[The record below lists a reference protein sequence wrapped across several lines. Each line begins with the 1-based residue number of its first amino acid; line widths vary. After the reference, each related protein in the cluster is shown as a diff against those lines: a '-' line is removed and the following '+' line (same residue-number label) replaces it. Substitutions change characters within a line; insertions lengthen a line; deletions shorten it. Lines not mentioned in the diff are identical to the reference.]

1 MRILTILLSLFC
13 LFTMPVQ
20 AQSNEQQQFEKDAQ
34 AAIKALADNMKKAL
48 MGAMQNGGPV
58 EAVSVCKLIAPTLAA
73 EISKQHGLD
82 IRRTSLKVRNPA
94 NEADSWETDVLQR
107 FETRLAA
114 GEAIQK
120 LSFSEKVASD
130 EGPDQWRMM
139 KAIPTDKVCL
149 SCHGKKIAAPI
160 QAVLDEHYPND
171 MATGFKLGD
180 IRGAFTVKREVRE
193 K

>member
-1 MRILTILLSLFC
+1 MRILTVLFSLLC
-13 LFTMPVQ
+13 LVTISAQ
-20 AQSNEQQQFEKDAQ
+20 AQDSEQKQFEKDAQ
-34 AAIKALADNMKKAL
+34 VAIKALADSMKKAL
-48 MGAMQNGGPV
+48 MAAMQDGGPV

-82 IRRTSLKVRNPA
+82 IRRTSLKVRNPD
-94 NEADSWETDVLQR
+94 NEADAWETDVLQR
-107 FETRLAA
+107 FETRLAS

-120 LSFSEKVASD
+120 LSFSEKVEDDKA
-130 EGPDQWRMM
+130 PAQWRMM

-149 SCHGKKIAAPI
+149 SCHGSKIAAPV
-160 QAVLDEHYPND
+160 QAVLDQHYPND

>member
-58 EAVSVCKLIAPTLAA
+58 KAVSVCKLIAPTLAA

-180 IRGAFTVKREVRE
+180 IRGAFTVKRDVRE

>member
-1 MRILTILLSLFC
+1 MRILTVLFSLLC
-13 LFTMPVQ
+13 LVTIPAQ
-20 AQSNEQQQFEKDAQ
+20 AQGSEQQQFEKDAQ
-34 AAIKALADNMKKAL
+34 VAIKALADSMKKAL
-48 MGAMQNGGPV
+48 MAAMQDGGPV

-82 IRRTSLKVRNPA
+82 IRRTSLKVRNPD
-94 NEADSWETDVLQR
+94 NEADAWETDVLQR
-107 FETRLAA
+107 FETRLAS

-120 LSFSEKVASD
+120 LSFSEKVEDDKA
-130 EGPDQWRMM
+130 PAQWRMM

-149 SCHGKKIAAPI
+149 SCHGNKIAAPV
-160 QAVLDEHYPND
+160 QAVLDQHYPND

>member
-1 MRILTILLSLFC
+1 MRTLTFLCSLLCIVSAPL
-13 LFTMPVQ
+13 Q

-34 AAIKALADNMKKAL
+34 VAIKALAESMKKAL
-48 MGAMQNGGPV
+48 MAAMQDGGPV

-73 EISKQHGLD
+73 ETSKLHGLD
-82 IRRTSLKVRNPA
+82 IRRTSLKVRNPD
-94 NEADSWETDVLQR
+94 NEADGWETDVLQR
-107 FETRLAA
+107 FETRLAS

-120 LSFSEKVASD
+120 LSFSEKVESE
-130 EGPDQWRMM
+130 EGPAQWRMM

-149 SCHGKKIAAPI
+149 SCHGNKIAPPV
-160 QAVLDEHYPND
+160 QAVLDQHYPND

-180 IRGAFTVKREVRE
+180 IRGAFTVKRDVKE

>member
-1 MRILTILLSLFC
+1 MRILIVLFSLLCLANMPLHAQTI
-13 LFTMPVQ
+13 
-20 AQSNEQQQFEKDAQ
+20 EQQRFEKDAQ
-34 AAIKALADNMKKAL
+34 AAIKALADDMKKAL
-48 MGAMQNGGPV
+48 MGAMQDGGPV

-73 EISKQHGLD
+73 EISKQHKLD
-82 IRRTSLKVRNPA
+82 IGRTSLKVRNPA

-107 FETRLAA
+107 FETRLAS

-120 LSFSEKVASD
+120 LSFSEKVATD

-149 SCHGKKIAAPI
+149 SCHGSKIAPPV
-160 QAVLDEHYPND
+160 QAMLDQHYPND

-180 IRGAFTVKREVRE
+180 IRGAFTVKRDVRE

>member
-1 MRILTILLSLFC
+1 MRILTVLFSLLC
-13 LFTMPVQ
+13 LVTIPVQ
-20 AQSNEQQQFEKDAQ
+20 AQDSEQQQFEKDAQ
-34 AAIKALADNMKKAL
+34 VAIKALADSMKKAL
-48 MGAMQNGGPV
+48 MAAMQDGGPV

-82 IRRTSLKVRNPA
+82 IRRTSLKVRNQD
-94 NEADSWETDVLQR
+94 NEADGWETDVLQR
-107 FETRLAA
+107 FETRLTS

-120 LSFSEKVASD
+120 LSFSEKVESD
-130 EGPDQWRMM
+130 KAPAQWRMM

-149 SCHGKKIAAPI
+149 SCHGNKIAPPV
-160 QAVLDEHYPND
+160 QAVLDQHYPND

>member
-1 MRILTILLSLFC
+1 MRIITVLISLFC
-13 LFTMPVQ
+13 LFTTAVQ
-20 AQSNEQQQFEKDAQ
+20 AQDSEQQQFEKEAQ
-34 AAIKALADNMKKAL
+34 LAIKALAESMKKAL
-48 MGAMQNGGPV
+48 MGAMQDGGPV

-82 IRRTSLKVRNPA
+82 IRRTSLRVRNPE

-107 FETRLAA
+107 FQTRLAS

-120 LSFSEKVASD
+120 LSFSEKVENDVGTA
-130 EGPDQWRMM
+130 QWRMM

-149 SCHGKKIAAPI
+149 SCHGTKIVAPV
-160 QAVLDEHYPND
+160 QAVLDQHYPND

-180 IRGAFTVKREVRE
+180 IRGAFTVKRDVRE
-193 K
+193 E

>member
-1 MRILTILLSLFC
+1 MQRLIVIFSLLC
-13 LFTMPVQ
+13 LSTMQVY
-20 AQSNEQQQFEKDAQ
+20 AQNNEQQRFEKDAQ
-34 AAIKALADNMKKAL
+34 TAIKALADSMKKAL
-48 MGAMQNGGPV
+48 MGAMQAGGPV

-107 FETRLAA
+107 FETRLAS

-120 LSFSEKVASD
+120 LSFSEKVTRA
-130 EGPDQWRMM
+130 EGPAQWRMM

-149 SCHGKKIAAPI
+149 SCHGSKIAPPV
-160 QAVLDEHYPND
+160 QAILDQHYPDD

-180 IRGAFTVKREVRE
+180 IRGAFTVKRDVRE